1 MNKLN
6 KNAKLIGILAAIAIL
21 IFGVVY
27 GGISLTKNWGKDAN
41 TVSQEEAMEKLDK
54 INKKISV
61 SEVTARKAS
70 INLDSTSLNETLP
83 DISKYPPQ
91 VENTTENYIEIFSSV
106 EKTGEGK
113 DGWLVNV
120 ANDFNKAGIEV
131 NGKKVSV
138 KIRGLASGMGMDYIV
153 SGKYVPDAYTPSNE
167 LFGEMIKSKNIEVNL
182 SDKRMVGNVSG
193 ILLSKSKHDALIK
206 KYGSINLKNITDAVA
221 NNEIAMGYT
230 NPFSSATGLNFLV
243 STLNTFDNKDILS
256 QGAIEGFEKFQ
267 NNIPLVS
274 YTTLQMRES
283 AESGKLDGFIM
294 EYQTYINSPELK
306 DSYVF
311 TPFGV
316 RHDSPLYSIGKL
328 SDEKKQ
334 ILDKF
339 IEFYKGDKYKKLST
353 EYGFN
358 NLDDYKSEVELIDG
372 NTIFKAQK
380 LWKEK
385 KNGDRNI
392 TAVFVADVSG
402 SMQGKPLNELKRSL
416 INGSQYIGDD
426 NSIGIVTYS
435 DDVSINLPIG
445 KFDINQ
451 RSLFTGAVN
460 DMQAGG
466 GTATFDAISVA
477 MKMLMEEK
485 EKNPDT
491 KLMLFV
497 LSDGETNRG
506 HSLSDIE
513 EILKTLKIP
522 VYTIGY
528 NADIDALKSIS
539 SVNEAASINADSED
553 VVYQIGSL
561 FNAEM

>member
-41 TVSQEEAMEKLDK
+41 TVSQEEAMEKLNK
-54 INKKISV
+54 INKNISV

-91 VENTTENYIEIFSSV
+91 VENTTESYIEIFSSV

-113 DGWLVNV
+113 DGWLVDV

-256 QGAIEGFEKFQ
+256 QGAIEGFQKFQ